1 MRVRKGSKQ
10 GEEEKREMMEAGYL
24 IIAKVGKL
32 RMASSF
38 RFRWRMTFPGSK
50 AFLQMGERGQTEHA
64 ESRPVTVSIGIF
76 FLHINKPLPP
86 GRRRRRTRTKLGLR
100 LAALGGV
107 YRLCRAAGARCQE
120 QES

>member
-1 MRVRKGSKQ
+1 
-10 GEEEKREMMEAGYL
+10 MMEAGYL

-38 RFRWRMTFPGSK
+38 RFRWRMRASFPGSK

-64 ESRPVTVSIGIF
+64 ESRPVSVSIGIF
-76 FLHINKPLPP
+76 LAHQQVPP
-86 GRRRRRTRTKLGLR
+86 GRPRRRTRTKLGLR

-107 YRLCRAAGARCQE
+107 YRLCRGDGAGSQE
-120 QES
+120 E